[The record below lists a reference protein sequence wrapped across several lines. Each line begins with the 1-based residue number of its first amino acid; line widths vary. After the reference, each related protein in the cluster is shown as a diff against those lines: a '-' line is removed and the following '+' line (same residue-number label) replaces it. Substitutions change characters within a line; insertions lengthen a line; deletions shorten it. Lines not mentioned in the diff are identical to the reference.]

1 MSARM
6 KLLFVMIMF
15 AVASSAGAQGE
26 RTGGGPGAAQGAP
39 GGRRGG
45 GPPAAPAEP
54 APRRD
59 LSGVWGSNALAAI
72 APTGHQSAPP
82 TPEGQA
88 LMAANKAGD
97 GPRRA
102 DLADINDPHTT
113 LCDPAGFPRMLLFE
127 LRPFQVMQTPTQM
140 LMLYTY
146 EKRWRAVWTDGRP
159 LPTDPDPRWYGYSVG
174 RWEDDST
181 FVVETRGT
189 DDRTW
194 LDNSGNPHSASL
206 RVEERYHLVDRNTL
220 ELSVL
225 IDDPEVY
232 QRPWLARDKFRLTR
246 MPADMDQMEMLCSAT
261 EAAEYR
267 RLMAAPSQ

>member
-1 MSARM
+1 MTR
-6 KLLFVMIMF
+6 LFVMIMI
-15 AVASSAGAQGE
+15 AVASSADAQGE
-26 RTGGGPGAAQGAP
+26 RAGGAP
-39 GGRRGG
+39 GNAQGPPGGRGG

-59 LSGVWGSNALAAI
+59 LSGVWGSNAAAAV
-72 APTGHQSAPP
+72 APRGHQGAPL
-82 TPEGQA
+82 TPQGQA
-88 LMAANKAGD
+88 LMTAIKPGD
-97 GPRRA
+97 GPNPA
-102 DLADINDPHTT
+102 LLADINDPHTT

-127 LRPFQVMQTPTQM
+127 LRPFQVVQAPTQM

-146 EKRWRAVWTDGRP
+146 ERRWRPIWTDGRP
-159 LPTDPDPRWYGYSVG
+159 LPADPDPRWYGYSVG
-174 RWEDDST
+174 RWADDST

-194 LDNSGNPHSASL
+194 LDNRGNPHSAAL

-225 IDDPEVY
+225 IDDPQVY
-232 QRPWLARDKFRLTR
+232 QQPWLARDKLRLTR
-246 MPADMDQMEMLCSAT
+246 MPADTEPLEMLCSAS

-267 RLMAAPSQ
+267 RLMAAPSR